1 MLFNTKGV
9 KTRQTS
15 TSVTIP
21 APIGGLNGRDPLA
34 QMAATDAYLMD
45 NMFPGTAT
53 AKSRKGCIKF
63 SSAALAGPVQ
73 TLAVWAGAAGDKLL
87 ACAGIKIY
95 NVSTGVATELKTG
108 LSNATPVTAM
118 FSNAGVQSL
127 HFANG
132 QDTPHYF
139 NGTVF
144 ANHAI
149 TGTTGSVSTLNFV
162 FSFKERLYWGQKDML
177 GFYYL
182 PVGAIN
188 GALSYFDLQQVSELG
203 GYLVAIASYSAGEQG
218 DTPEDRMVFITSK
231 GECIVYEGF
240 DPSNPASWGLVG
252 RYYAAPPIGNRCAFK
267 YGTELVIL
275 TRDGAIPFSEIRRTG
290 DAKARGNADAPYS
303 AITSKLGRFLSL
315 LNANAGVAGWMGQQ
329 YISDEDGWLI
339 INAPA
344 TASLSGAYY
353 QFVMNT
359 KTNAWCRYTN
369 WNCMSMAVF
378 GNRLYFGRYDGY
390 VMLAD
395 EGRNDDTAK
404 ITFDVK
410 TAYNYFEDGNGLGL
424 LQKHFQWASMLISC
438 DGTPPL
444 DGKFNV
450 DYKEDP
456 PEYINVLANQFGAEW
471 DVATWDTAE
480 WGDDGRTQRFII
492 TLNKGGFAGAL
503 WIRASLSGLKFEWYA
518 TQYVMEKTRGLLI

>member
-1 MLFNTKGV
+1 MLFSTKGV

-21 APIGGLNGRDPLA
+21 PPIGGLNGRDPLA
-34 QMAATDAYLMD
+34 EMAATDAYLMD
-45 NMFPGTAT
+45 NIFPGTAT
-53 AKSRKGCIKF
+53 AKSRKGCTKF

-95 NVSTGVATELKTG
+95 DVSTGVASEKKTG

-118 FSNAGVQSL
+118 FSNAGAQYL

-132 QDTPHYF
+132 QNTPHYF

-144 ANHAI
+144 ADHAL
-149 TGTTGSVSTLNFV
+149 TGVTGSASTLNFV

-182 PVGAIN
+182 PVGQIN
-188 GALSYFDLQQVSELG
+188 GALSYYDLQQVSELG
-203 GYLVAIASYSAGEQG
+203 GYLVAISSHSIGEQG

-240 DPSNPASWGLVG
+240 DPSNAANWRLVG
-252 RYYAAPPIGNRCAFK
+252 RYYTAPPIGNRCAFK

-275 TRDGAIPFSEIRRTG
+275 TRDGAIPFSEIRQSGKT
-290 DAKARGNADAPYS
+290 NALYK
-303 AITSKLGRFLSL
+303 AITSKLGRFLSS
-315 LNANAGVAGWMGQQ
+315 LNPNAAIPGWMGQQ
-329 YISDEDGWLI
+329 YISDEDGWLL

-344 TASLSGAYY
+344 TTSLSGAYY

-369 WNCMSMAVF
+369 WNAMSMAVF
-378 GNRLYFGRYDGY
+378 NNRLYFGRYDGY
-390 VMLAD
+390 VMLGD
-395 EGRNDDTAK
+395 EGRTDDTAN

-438 DGTPPL
+438 DGTPPIN
-444 DGKFNV
+444 GKFNV
-450 DYKEDP
+450 DYREDP
-456 PEYINVLANQFGAEW
+456 PEYINVLADQFGAAW
-471 DVATWDTAE
+471 DIATWDISD

-492 TLNKGGFAGAL
+492 TLNKGGYAGAL
-503 WIRASLSGLKFEWYA
+503 WIRASLQGLTFQWYA